1 MEEDL
6 MKHEYEKHPHGE
18 QPESNDDNS
27 RSPEPF
33 VHQLRCLNAWLMG
46 PTPGR
51 GRSRLDTANQSNA
64 WRRSQGGVVTVGVI
78 RATWAGWPV
87 TSDPGLKV
95 SRDV

>member
-1 MEEDL
+1 
-6 MKHEYEKHPHGE
+6 
-18 QPESNDDNS
+18 
-27 RSPEPF
+27 
-33 VHQLRCLNAWLMG
+33 MG

-51 GRSRLDTANQSNA
+51 GRSRQDTANQSNA

-95 SRDV
+95 RQFVVSVNGQSVLSLDYRTVSDLILTGPRTVVMEVMEEPSC